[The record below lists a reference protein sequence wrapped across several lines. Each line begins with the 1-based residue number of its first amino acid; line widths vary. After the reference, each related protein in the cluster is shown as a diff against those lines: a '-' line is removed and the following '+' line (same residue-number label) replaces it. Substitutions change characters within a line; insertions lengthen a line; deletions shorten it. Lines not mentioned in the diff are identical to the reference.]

1 MKNSKFDEK
10 ALKKGVNE
18 FEWTTPLSKN
28 VIKFK
33 LTTHKDEKVV
43 NETLDR
49 LKKLTTTGVS
59 KELTTRLKQQIIA
72 VDDNTDKKTIN
83 DFVDNQFLSQ
93 DTRIFREHIK
103 EISPDID
110 FDIEIIS
117 EIGEPHKVSLPVGVR
132 FFWPEA
138 RV

>member
-1 MKNSKFDEK
+1 
-10 ALKKGVNE
+10 
-18 FEWTTPLSKN
+18 LSKN
-28 VIKFK
+28 VLKFR
-33 LTTHKDEKVV
+33 LTTHRDEKKV
-43 NETLDR
+43 NDTLNA
-49 LKKLTTTGVS
+49 LKKVSNITGIS

-72 VDDNTDKKTIN
+72 VDDNTDSKAIN

-93 DTRIFREHIK
+93 DSRAFREHIK

-110 FDIEIIS
+110 FEIEIFS